1 MDLRILTLHC
11 YSNRDEEPNVG
22 KKAQIY
28 SMNILIEEMK

>member
-11 YSNRDEEPNVG
+11 YSNRDEEPSDE
-22 KKAQIY
+22 KSAQI